1 MVGPGARMQH
11 VPSRPSA
18 PKIAG
23 ILIPLFSIRTSRSLG
38 IGDIADLP
46 ELARWAVEHG
56 QKLVQLLPLGDLPE
70 GETSPYSAS
79 TSFAI
84 DPMYVAVDQLEDVT
98 AEESHALIGPDA
110 DATLARIRAASN
122 VEYGTVR
129 AIKRR
134 ILRAAFDRFFVE
146 QWEKKSARAHEFS
159 QFVSENAAWVNDY
172 ALYRALKARH
182 AENWWR
188 GWPAGI
194 RDREASAL
202 ARAQSELGREAL
214 LHAWIQWVAHEQW
227 AKARK
232 TVNEMGVQLMGD
244 LPFMVGVD
252 SADVWGDR
260 KDFFVDATL
269 GVPGDALAPEGQDW
283 GLPAYDW
290 GAMDKDD
297 LAWVRRR
304 SAHMGRLFDRFR
316 VDHLV
321 GYYRMYVR
329 PRTGGSPFWMPDQEP
344 LQIARGE
351 KVLDAIVSSAKGVGA
366 TVIAEDLGTIPSFVR
381 TSLARLSLAGY
392 KVMMWERDGD
402 VFRDPGSYPY
412 VSLATSG
419 THDTVTLAT
428 WWETMPFDERR
439 HALNEI
445 PQLRAVAKDR
455 DVDAL
460 GPRVHDALLD
470 ALYAAGSELTLLP
483 IQDLWGSKDRINVPG
498 VVGSMN
504 WSWRMPKTIEELRRD
519 EVIARRMAVARD
531 IARRNGR

>member
-1 MVGPGARMQH
+1 MHH
-11 VPSRPSA
+11 VPSRPKA
-18 PKIAG
+18 HKTAG
-23 ILIPLFSIRTSRSLG
+23 ILIPLFSVRTARSLG

-46 ELARWAVEHG
+46 ELGRWALDHG
-56 QKLVQLLPLGDLPE
+56 QRLVQLLPLGDLPE
-70 GETSPYSAS
+70 GETSPYSAA

-84 DPMYVAVDQLEDVT
+84 DPMYVAVDRLEDLT
-98 AEESHALIGPDA
+98 DEERHALIGPDA
-110 DATLARIRAASN
+110 EATLTRIRSAPN
-122 VEYGTVR
+122 VDYGTVR

-134 ILRAAFDRFFVE
+134 MLRAAFDRFFVE
-146 QWEKKSARAHEFS
+146 EWEPHGPRAHAFQ
-159 QFVSENAAWVNDY
+159 QFLEEHAGWVTDY

-188 GWPAGI
+188 GWPVGI
-194 RDREASAL
+194 RDREPGAL
-202 ARAQSELGREAL
+202 ERARRELGREAL
-214 LHAWIQWVAHEQW
+214 LHAWVQWVAHEQW
-227 AKARK
+227 AEARK
-232 TVNEMGVQLMGD
+232 VVNGMGVELMGD

-269 GVPGDALAPEGQDW
+269 GVPGDALAPDGQDW

-329 PRTGGSPFWMPDQEP
+329 PRTGGAPFWMPDQEP

-351 KVLDAIVSSAKGVGA
+351 KVLDAIVSAARGVGA
-366 TVIAEDLGTIPSFVR
+366 HVIAEDLGTIPPFVR
-381 TSLARLSLAGY
+381 ASLARLQVPGY

-402 VFRDPGSYPY
+402 VFRDPASYPHL
-412 VSLATSG
+412 SLATSG
-419 THDTVTLAT
+419 THDTVTMAT

-439 HALNEI
+439 HALRDI
-445 PQLRAVAKDR
+445 PQLRAVAEGR
-455 DVDAL
+455 DVDQL
-460 GPRVHDALLD
+460 TPRVHDALLD

-498 VVGSMN
+498 VVGAMN
-504 WSWRMPKTIEELRRD
+504 WSWRMPMTIDELRKHD
-519 EVIARRMAVARD
+519 PTARRMVAARD
-531 IARRNGR
+531 AARRNGR

>member
-1 MVGPGARMQH
+1 MHSV
-11 VPSRPSA
+11 STSPSA
-18 PKIAG
+18 KKTAG
-23 ILIPLFSIRTSRSLG
+23 VLVPLFSLRTARSLG

-46 ELARWAVEHG
+46 VMARWARDHG
-56 QKLVQLLPLGDLPE
+56 QRLVQLLPLGDLPE

-84 DPMYVAVDQLEDVT
+84 DPMYVAVDELEDVT
-98 AEESHALIGPDA
+98 AEERHALIGPDA
-110 DATLARIRAASN
+110 DATLARIQASAN

-129 AIKRR
+129 ALKRR

-146 QWEKKSARAHEFS
+146 QWEKNTERAKAFA
-159 QFVSENAAWVNDY
+159 QFVTDNAAWVNDY

-188 GWPAGI
+188 GWPAGL
-194 RDREASAL
+194 RDREEGAVAK
-202 ARAQSELGREAL
+202 AKSELGREAL
-214 LHAWIQWVAHEQW
+214 LHAWTQWVAHEQW
-227 AKARK
+227 SRARK
-232 TVNEMGVQLMGD
+232 AVNAMGVELMGD

-252 SADVWGDR
+252 SADVWGNR

-269 GVPGDALAPEGQDW
+269 GVPGDALAPDGQDW

-329 PRTGGSPFWMPDQEP
+329 PRTGGAPFWMPDQQP
-344 LQIARGE
+344 QQIARGE
-351 KVLDAIVSSAKGVGA
+351 RVLDAIISSARGVGA
-366 TVIAEDLGTIPSFVR
+366 TVIAEDLGTIPEFVR
-381 TSLARLSLAGY
+381 ASLRQLSLAGY

-402 VFRDPGSYPY
+402 VFRDPASYPY

-419 THDTVTLAT
+419 THDTVTMAT
-428 WWETMPFDERR
+428 WWETMGYDERR
-439 HALNEI
+439 HALHEI
-445 PQLRAVAKDR
+445 PQLRSVAHDH
-455 DVDAL
+455 DVDKLA
-460 GPRVHDALLD
+460 PRVHDALLD

-483 IQDLWGSKDRINVPG
+483 IQDLWGIHDRINVPG

-504 WSWRMPKTIEELRRD
+504 WSWRLPATIEELRRD
-519 EVIARRMAVARD
+519 ERIGRRMAVAGEL
-531 IARRNGR
+531 ARRHHR

>member
-1 MVGPGARMQH
+1 MHQAS
-11 VPSRPSA
+11 SRPSA
-18 PKIAG
+18 PKTAG
-23 ILIPLFSIRTSRSLG
+23 ILIPLFSLRSARSLG

-46 ELARWAVEHG
+46 TFARWAVEHG
-56 QKLVQLLPLGDLPE
+56 QRLVQLLPLGDLPE

-84 DPMYVAVDQLEDVT
+84 DPMYVAVDELEDVT
-98 AEESHALIGPDA
+98 AEERHALIGPDA
-110 DATLARIRAASN
+110 DATLARIQAAAN

-134 ILRAAFDRFFVE
+134 ILRAAFERFFVE
-146 QWEKKSARAHEFS
+146 QWEKNSERAKAFA
-159 QFVSENAAWVNDY
+159 QFVSDNAAWVNDY
-172 ALYRALKARH
+172 ALYRALKTRH

-188 GWPAGI
+188 GWPTGV
-194 RDREASAL
+194 REREEGAL
-202 ARAQSELGREAL
+202 ARAKGELGREAL
-214 LHAWIQWVAHEQW
+214 LHAWTQWVAHEQW
-227 AKARK
+227 ARARQA
-232 TVNEMGVQLMGD
+232 VNAMGVELMGD

-252 SADVWGDR
+252 SADVWGNR

-269 GVPGDALAPEGQDW
+269 GVPGDALAPDGQDW

-290 GAMDKDD
+290 AAMDKDD

-329 PRTGGSPFWMPDQEP
+329 PRTGGAPFWMPDHQP
-344 LQIARGE
+344 HQIARGE
-351 KVLDAIVSSAKGVGA
+351 KVLDAIVSSARSVGA
-366 TVIAEDLGTIPSFVR
+366 TVIAEDLGTIPEFVR
-381 TSLARLSLAGY
+381 SSLKQLSLAGY
-392 KVMMWERDGD
+392 RVMMWERDGD
-402 VFRDPGSYPY
+402 VFRDPASYPY

-439 HALNEI
+439 HALHEI
-445 PQLRAVAKDR
+445 PQLRGVAHDR
-455 DVDAL
+455 DVDKL

-483 IQDLWGSKDRINVPG
+483 IQDLWGVKDRINVPG
-498 VVGSMN
+498 IVGSMN
-504 WSWRMPKTIEELRRD
+504 WSWRMPKTIEELRND
-519 EVIARRMAVARD
+519 EHVGRRMASARD
-531 IARRNGR
+531 LARRHGR